1 MKTNKAGAPKG
12 GRVHWLLWSL
22 PAEFKR
28 EYTLHFNYDNHN
40 YTFYRKKGNK
50 LYDIFIVAQTS
61 LHYWRMAYVNVERQE
76 YKFDGDNKTTR
87 LARRMWYIYKIDE
100 RRCRL

>member
-1 MKTNKAGAPKG
+1 MTNKKG

-28 EYTLHFNYDNHN
+28 EYTLQFNYENHN
-40 YTFYRKKGNK
+40 YTFFRLKGRQ
-50 LYDIFIVAQTS
+50 LYDVFIVQQTS
-61 LHYWRMAYVNVERQE
+61 KHYWRMAYVNVEKQE